1 MKSLLLIFLAFAGA
15 IYAVPQS
22 GRRTTARTPAP
33 IQPPLHPEP
42 AIKPPM
48 PTAAVMTFLPDRVR
62 DRRIRTLD
70 DKTFRLADFQGKVLV
85 INLWASWC
93 GPCRKEIPE
102 YESVR
107 RDYLSRDV
115 KFIGLTIEDPAAS
128 SSRVNKF
135 VRETNFGFLL
145 GWADEELADNLAN
158 GRREIP
164 QTLVIAVDGTIL
176 NHWAGYARGQSG
188 NRLRQAIENALK

>member
-1 MKSLLLIFLAFAGA
+1 MKRLLLLFLVVAGTV
-15 IYAVPQS
+15 YAVPQS
-22 GRRTTARTPAP
+22 GRRVNTTRTAP
-33 IQPPLHPEP
+33 VQPPLNPAPEVP
-42 AIKPPM
+42 SPKPP
-48 PTAAVMTFLPDRVR
+48 AAVLTFLTDRVL

-70 DKTFRLADFQGKVLV
+70 NKSFHLGDFQGKVLV

-107 RDYLSRDV
+107 NDYLGRDV
-115 KFIGLTIEDPAAS
+115 KFIGLTMEDPARSEA
-128 SSRVNKF
+128 RVNRF

-145 GWADEELADNLAN
+145 GWADDELAETLMN

-164 QTLVIAVDGTIL
+164 QTLVIATNQSVV
-176 NHWAGYARGQSG
+176 NHWTGYERGHSG
-188 NRLRQAIENALK
+188 NRLRAAIENALK

>member
-1 MKSLLLIFLAFAGA
+1 MKSLLLIFLVFAGA

-22 GRRTTARTPAP
+22 GRRTTTRTTAP

-42 AIKPPM
+42 AIKPPT

-107 RDYLSRDV
+107 REYLSREV

-145 GWADEELADNLAN
+145 GWADEELADTLAN

-164 QTLVIAVDGTIL
+164 QTLVIASDGTIL

-188 NRLRQAIENALK
+188 NRLREAIENALK